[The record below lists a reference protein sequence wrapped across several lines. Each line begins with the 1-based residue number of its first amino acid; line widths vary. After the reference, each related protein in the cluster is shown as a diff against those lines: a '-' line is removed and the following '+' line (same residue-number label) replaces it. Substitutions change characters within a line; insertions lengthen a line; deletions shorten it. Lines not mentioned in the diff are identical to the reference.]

1 MAKQIL
7 FSEDAR
13 EKLKEGINA
22 LADTVKVT
30 LGPKGRNV
38 VLDKGFGAPTVT
50 NDGVT
55 IAKEVDLEDKFANM
69 GAQMIKEVAEKTNDI
84 AGDGTTTA
92 TILAQTMVN
101 EGLKNVTAGANPLAI
116 RRGIEKGV
124 RSVVDSLKKSS
135 KKVVGKEEIAQVAS
149 ISAENEEIGKLI
161 SEIMDM
167 VGRNGVITV
176 EESQTMGLSKK
187 VVEGMQ
193 FDEGYIS
200 PYMMTDSKTQEAV
213 IKNAY
218 ILITDKKIS
227 SVSEIVPLME
237 KMTQDGKKDLVIIA
251 EDIEG
256 EALATLVVNKLRGV
270 FNTLAIKAP
279 GFGDSRKEML
289 EDIAILTGTQVISE
303 DVGAKLEDTTL
314 EQLGSAKRIVADK
327 EKTTIIEGKPRSE
340 GDVKKRVAQI
350 RELIAKT
357 TSDFDKEKL
366 EERLGKLSNGVGVL
380 RVGAAT
386 ESELNYLKH
395 KIEDA
400 VAATKAAV
408 EEGIVSGGGVALI
421 DAIKSLD
428 NIKSTGE
435 EKIGVDILK
444 KSLQRPMR
452 LIAENA
458 GQDGSVIIEKIKS
471 KASGVGYD
479 AKTDQ
484 YVNMIKSGIIDPVK
498 VVKAALANAASAAAM
513 ILTTEVAVTDLPEK
527 EKPAPP
533 MPAGGG
539 MPGMGGGMPMGM

>member
-1 MAKQIL
+1 MSKQIL

-13 EKLKEGINA
+13 EKLKEGINT

-55 IAKEVDLEDKFANM
+55 IAKEIDLEDKFKNM
-69 GAQMIKEVAEKTNDI
+69 GAQMIKEVAEKTNDA

-92 TILAQTMVN
+92 TILAQEMIK

-116 RRGIEKGV
+116 KRGIEKGV
-124 RSVVDSLKKSS
+124 KNVIDCLKKSS
-135 KKVVGKEEIAQVAS
+135 KEVTGKEEIAQVAS
-149 ISAENEEIGKLI
+149 ISAENEKIGKLI

-176 EESQTMGLSKK
+176 EESQTMGLDKEI
-187 VVEGMQ
+187 VEGMQ

-200 PYMMTDSKTQEAV
+200 GYMMTDAKTQEAV
-213 IKNAY
+213 MKDPL

-227 SVSEIVPLME
+227 SVGEIVPVME
-237 KMTQDGKKDLVIIA
+237 KMTQEGKKNLVIIA
-251 EDIEG
+251 EEVEG
-256 EALATLVVNKLRGV
+256 EALATLVVNKLRGS
-270 FNTLAIKAP
+270 FNTLAVKAP
-279 GFGDSRKEML
+279 GFGDSRKEIL
-289 EDIAILTGTQVISE
+289 EDIAILSGAQVISE

-314 EQLGSAKRIVADK
+314 EQLGTARRIVSDK
-327 EKTTIIEGKPRSE
+327 EKTTIVEGKPRSAN
-340 GDVKKRVAQI
+340 DVQKRVTQI
-350 RELIAKT
+350 KDQIAKT

-366 EERLGKLSNGVGVL
+366 EERLGKLSNGIGVL
-380 RVGAAT
+380 KVGAAT

-408 EEGIVSGGGVALI
+408 EEGIVAGGGVVLI

-428 NIKSTGE
+428 NLKLISE
-435 EKIGVDILK
+435 EEIGINILK
-444 KSLQRPMR
+444 KALQRPLK

-458 GQDGSVIIEKIKS
+458 GKDGSVIIEKIRS
-471 KASGVGYD
+471 KEKGVGYD
-479 AKTDQ
+479 AKADK

-498 VVKAALANAASAAAM
+498 VVKAALENASSAAAM
-513 ILTTEVAVTDLPEK
+513 VLTTEACVTDLPEK
-527 EKPAPP
+527 DKSAGTAPQ
-533 MPAGGG
+533 MPAG
-539 MPGMGGGMPMGM
+539 GMGGGMPMGM